1 MLSVFVAL
9 SLFAATDAP
18 KLRSIEANV
27 QVDVQGHV
35 ESFAWRHPEQVSAAV
50 HAVLAPRVNAVEF
63 EPARK
68 NGVAAKSQV
77 QMNVIVQTTENAD
90 GTGQLRFISV
100 EKIGARVIKE
110 PAPRYPEDML
120 RHGTSAQLIL
130 SAVVGTD
137 GKVIASSVALDGE
150 VAKRDSDEIA
160 QFFKSAKRSLL
171 ASQFEL
177 TETVEGVPVPGAMKF
192 PFVFC
197 VNDCAA
203 INAEVE
209 RLKVARSFQPL
220 PESGIELAS
229 LKAGG

>member
-1 MLSVFVAL
+1 MLSVFVAA

-27 QVDVQGHV
+27 HLDAQGHV
-35 ESFAWRHPEQVSAAV
+35 ESFAWRHPEQVGAAV
-50 HAVLAPRVNAVEF
+50 HAALAAHVNAVEF

-90 GTGQLRFISV
+90 GTGQLRFVSV
-100 EKIGARVIKE
+100 EKIGARVIKHA
-110 PAPRYPEDML
+110 PPRYPEEML
-120 RHGTSAQLIL
+120 RHATSAQLIL
-130 SAVVGTD
+130 SGVVGTD
-137 GKVIASSVALDGE
+137 GKVIASTVALDGE
-150 VAKRDSDEIA
+150 VAKRDSDKIA

-177 TETVEGVPVPGAMKF
+177 TETVEGVPVPGAMQF

-197 VNDCAA
+197 VNNCAA
-203 INAEVE
+203 IDAKVK
-209 RLKVARSFQPL
+209 RLKIARSLQPL

-229 LKAGG
+229 LKAGS